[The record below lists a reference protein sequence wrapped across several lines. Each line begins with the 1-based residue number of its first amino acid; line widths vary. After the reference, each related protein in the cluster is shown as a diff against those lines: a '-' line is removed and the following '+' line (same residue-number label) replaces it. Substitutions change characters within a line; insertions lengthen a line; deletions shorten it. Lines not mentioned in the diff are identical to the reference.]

1 LREKSVHHTPATDD
15 DAQTGE
21 IRYKTPLK
29 NELPGIRVQKTGR
42 ITGKSENRLLFSAS
56 LMNGSNLIHLLERHG
71 RKARINLLEAKNIS

>member
-29 NELPGIRVQKTGR
+29 MNCREFVFKKLAGLP
-42 ITGKSENRLLFSAS
+42 ENLKIAYCSA
-56 LMNGSNLIHLLERHG
+56 LP
-71 RKARINLLEAKNIS
+71 